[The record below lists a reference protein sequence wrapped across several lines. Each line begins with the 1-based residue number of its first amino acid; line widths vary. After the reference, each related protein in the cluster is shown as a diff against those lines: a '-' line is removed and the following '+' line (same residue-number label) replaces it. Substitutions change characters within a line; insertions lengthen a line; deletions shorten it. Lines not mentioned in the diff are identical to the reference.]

1 MGLTPLIESTNQPI
15 FITFDMKK
23 LPSQALHLLIPFF
36 LSFAMSGV
44 ISLISTLRAIGFS
57 GFVFSDYVVTWFF
70 AWAVG
75 FPVVLV
81 ILPIARKIALLF
93 VDLKKT

>member
-1 MGLTPLIESTNQPI
+1 MKK
-15 FITFDMKK
+15 FKK

-36 LSFAMSGV
+36 LSFAMSGF

-57 GFVFSDYVVTWFF
+57 GFVLGDYLVTWFF
-70 AWAVG
+70 SWAVG

-81 ILPIARKIALLF
+81 ILPVARKISLLF
-93 VDLKKT
+93 VDIKQT

>member
-1 MGLTPLIESTNQPI
+1 MKQ
-15 FITFDMKK
+15 FKK

-57 GFVFSDYVVTWFF
+57 GFNFEDYLVTWFF
-70 AWAVG
+70 SWAIG

-81 ILPIARKIALLF
+81 ILPIARKVACRY
-93 VDLKKT
+93 